1 MKTLADLD
9 RTHRTIPSHVIRQM
23 TGDRTGQFP
32 HDYLW
37 RDMRRSAGIALRQRN
52 LTQLEAMRLI
62 AVTVT
67 WQETGRVPKSLG
79 QVNRVASDLLNKK
92 TLEDMFAALQE
103 RKLDAAEL
111 REAIAQMTG
120 KYPSKST
127 LYSWGQQL
135 GTLYSR
141 KAQYTPNQV
150 NRFIALARS
159 SCVQSS

>member
-9 RTHRTIPSHVIRQM
+9 RTHRNIPSQVIRQM

-37 RDMRRSAGIALRQRN
+37 RDMRRSAGIALRQRK

-67 WQETGRVPKSLG
+67 WQETGYLPKSLV
-79 QVNRVASDLLNKK
+79 QVNRVASELLN
-92 TLEDMFAALQE
+92 TTVVENAFAALQE
-103 RKLDAAEL
+103 RTLSAAEL
-111 REAIAQMTG
+111 REAIAQTTG
-120 KYPSKST
+120 KHPSKST

-135 GTLYSR
+135 GTRYSK
-141 KAQYTPNQV
+141 KAQYSPAQV
-150 NRFIALARS
+150 NRFIILARS
-159 SCVQSS
+159 SCIQDS